1 MPGTGAGIMAD
12 PERRGE
18 HAASPYTRLMEKPAA
33 PTTGGRVPVWRCA
46 VAGILGGLASLV
58 PGVSAGTM
66 ILAAGVY
73 PELVGAVAEITSGR
87 LRRASVTRLLV
98 TVGSALLAVFGVA
111 GAARDA
117 FTAWPVLFF
126 ALFLGLTLG
135 GAPLLWRMASSP
147 GRAFA
152 AGSVAGALAV
162 VLPIVLVSRGGPEA
176 SALAASGPAFF
187 GAGAVAAFAM
197 VLPGISGSTLL
208 LLMGMYLPFL
218 NAADRLAV
226 TLGSRPWDPSAI
238 FAAISGVLPFFFGIA
253 LGIAAAAR
261 LVRYFL
267 GAHRQVTLGV
277 LFGLLLG
284 ASAGLWPF
292 QTMNGVHFAPTG
304 AQIVTAGLAL
314 AGGFLFT
321 AFLGGGRSKNDR

>member
-1 MPGTGAGIMAD
+1 MS
-12 PERRGE
+12 ERGGQSARQP
-18 HAASPYTRLMEKPAA
+18 ASL
-33 PTTGGRVPVWRCA
+33 WRCA
-46 VAGILGGLASLV
+46 VAGVLAGLASLV
-58 PGVSAGTM
+58 PGVSGGTM

-73 PELVGAVAEITSGR
+73 PELVGAVAELTSGR
-87 LRRASVTRLLV
+87 IRRAAVARLAV
-98 TVGSALLAVFGVA
+98 TVGAALVAVFGVA
-111 GAARDA
+111 GTARDA
-117 FTAWPVLFF
+117 FIAWPVVFF

-147 GRAFA
+147 GRVFA
-152 AGSVAGALAV
+152 AGAACGALAV
-162 VLPIVLVSRGGPEA
+162 VLPILMAAREGPAPSE
-176 SALAASGPAFF
+176 LAASAPALF

-218 NAADRLAV
+218 NAADRLADA
-226 TLGSRPWDPSAI
+226 LGSQPWDPPAV
-238 FAAISGVLPFFFGIA
+238 FAAIVGVLPFFFGIA

-267 GAHRQVTLGV
+267 GAHPQATLGA

-284 ASAGLWPF
+284 ATAGLWPF
-292 QTMNGVHFAPTG
+292 QTMNGVYFAPTG

-321 AFLGGGRSKNDR
+321 AFLGSGRRASDR

>member
-1 MPGTGAGIMAD
+1 
-12 PERRGE
+12 
-18 HAASPYTRLMEKPAA
+18 
-33 PTTGGRVPVWRCA
+33 
-46 VAGILGGLASLV
+46 
-58 PGVSAGTM
+58 M

-73 PELVGAVAEITSGR
+73 PELVEAVAELTSGR
-87 LRRASVTRLLV
+87 FRRPSVTRLVV
-98 TVGSALLAVFGVA
+98 TVGFALVAVFGVA

-117 FTAWPVLFF
+117 FTAWPVVCF

-135 GAPLLWRMASSP
+135 GAPLLWRLASGP
-147 GRAFA
+147 GRVFA
-152 AGSVAGALAV
+152 AGAAFGMLAV
-162 VLPIVLVSRGGPEA
+162 VLPILLAVRGDSEATAFAA
-176 SALAASGPAFF
+176 SAPAFF

-218 NAADRLAV
+218 DAADRLAD
-226 TLGSRPWDPSAI
+226 TLGTRPWDS
-238 FAAISGVLPFFFGIA
+238 AAILVAVWGVLPFLLGIA
-253 LGIAAAAR
+253 LGIAVAAR

-267 GAHRQVTLGV
+267 GAYPQATLGA

-284 ASAGLWPF
+284 ATAGLWPF
-292 QTMNGVHFAPTG
+292 QTMNGVYFAPTG

-321 AFLGGGRSKNDR
+321 SYLGSGRRRAGP

>member
-1 MPGTGAGIMAD
+1 
-12 PERRGE
+12 
-18 HAASPYTRLMEKPAA
+18 
-33 PTTGGRVPVWRCA
+33 
-46 VAGILGGLASLV
+46 
-58 PGVSAGTM
+58 M

-87 LRRASVTRLLV
+87 LRRASAARLAV
-98 TVGSALLAVFGVA
+98 TVGAALVAVFGVA

-117 FTAWPVLFF
+117 FIAWPVVFF

-135 GAPLLWRMASSP
+135 GAPLLWRMAARP
-147 GRAFA
+147 GPAFWAGAA
-152 AGSVAGALAV
+152 AGAAAV
-162 VLPIVLVSRGGPEA
+162 VLPILLAGRGAPADAG
-176 SALAASGPAFF
+176 LAASAPAFF

-218 NAADRLAV
+218 NAADRLAD
-226 TLGSRPWDPSAI
+226 TSPWDP
-238 FAAISGVLPFFFGIA
+238 AAILAAVWGVLPFFFGIA
-253 LGIAAAAR
+253 LGIAVAAR

-267 GAHRQVTLGV
+267 GAYPQATLGA

-284 ASAGLWPF
+284 ATAGLWPF
-292 QTMNGVHFAPTG
+292 QTMNGVYFAPTG

-314 AGGFLFT
+314 AGGFGFT
-321 AFLGGGRSKNDR
+321 SFLGSGRRPA

>member
-1 MPGTGAGIMAD
+1 
-12 PERRGE
+12 
-18 HAASPYTRLMEKPAA
+18 
-33 PTTGGRVPVWRCA
+33 
-46 VAGILGGLASLV
+46 
-58 PGVSAGTM
+58 M

-73 PELVGAVAEITSGR
+73 PELVEAVAELTSGR
-87 LRRASVTRLLV
+87 FRRPSVTRLLV
-98 TVGSALLAVFGVA
+98 TVGFALLAVFGVA

-147 GRAFA
+147 GRVFA
-152 AGSVAGALAV
+152 AGAVAGALAV
-162 VLPIVLVSRGGPEA
+162 VLPIALASRGGSEA
-176 SALAASGPAFF
+176 STLAASAPAFF
-187 GAGAVAAFAM
+187 GAGTVAAFAM

-218 NAADRLAV
+218 NAADRLAD
-226 TLGSRPWDPSAI
+226 TLGSQPWDPSAVL
-238 FAAISGVLPFFFGIA
+238 AAVIGVLPFFFGIA
-253 LGIAAAAR
+253 CGMAAAAR

-267 GAHRQVTLGV
+267 GAYPQATLGV

-284 ASAGLWPF
+284 ATAGLWPF
-292 QTMNGVHFAPTG
+292 QTMNGVFFAPTG
-304 AQIVTAGLAL
+304 AQILTAGATI

-321 AFLGGGRSKNDR
+321 SYLGGGRRRNDR

>member
-1 MPGTGAGIMAD
+1 MSEQGGPPA
-12 PERRGE
+12 RRTV
-18 HAASPYTRLMEKPAA
+18 SL
-33 PTTGGRVPVWRCA
+33 VRCA
-46 VAGILGGLASLV
+46 VAGVLAGLASLV

-66 ILAAGVY
+66 ILASGVY

-87 LRRASVTRLLV
+87 LRRASVARLAV
-98 TVGSALLAVFGVA
+98 TVGAALVAVFGVA

-117 FTAWPVLFF
+117 FIAWPVLFF

-135 GAPLLWRMASSP
+135 GAPLLWRMATRP
-147 GRAFA
+147 GPAFWAGAA
-152 AGSVAGALAV
+152 AGAAAV
-162 VLPIVLVSRGGPEA
+162 VLPILLAGRGAPADAG
-176 SALAASGPAFF
+176 LAASAPAFF

-218 NAADRLAV
+218 NAADRLAN
-226 TLGSRPWDPSAI
+226 TLGPSPWDPSAI
-238 FAAISGVLPFFFGIA
+238 LAAIWGVLPFFFGIA
-253 LGIAAAAR
+253 LGIAGAAR

-267 GAHRQVTLGV
+267 GAHPQATLGA

-284 ASAGLWPF
+284 ATAGLWPF
-292 QTMNGVHFAPTG
+292 QTMNGVYFAPTG

-314 AGGFLFT
+314 AGGFGFT
-321 AFLGGGRSKNDR
+321 SFLGSGRRRA

>member
-1 MPGTGAGIMAD
+1 MSEQGGP
-12 PERRGE
+12 PPRRT
-18 HAASPYTRLMEKPAA
+18 ASLA
-33 PTTGGRVPVWRCA
+33 RCA
-46 VAGILGGLASLV
+46 VAGVLAGLASLV
-58 PGVSAGTM
+58 PGVSGGTM

-87 LRRASVTRLLV
+87 LRRASAARLAV
-98 TVGSALLAVFGVA
+98 TVGAALVAVFGVA

-117 FTAWPVLFF
+117 FVAWPVLFF

-135 GAPLLWRMASSP
+135 GAPLLWRMAARP
-147 GRAFA
+147 GRGFA
-152 AGSVAGALAV
+152 AGAVAGAAAV
-162 VLPIVLVSRGGPEA
+162 VLPILLAGRGAPADAG
-176 SALAASGPAFF
+176 LAASAPAFF

-218 NAADRLAV
+218 NAADRLAD
-226 TLGSRPWDPSAI
+226 TLGPSFWDP
-238 FAAISGVLPFFFGIA
+238 AAILTAVWGVLPFFLGIA

-267 GAHRQVTLGV
+267 GAYPQATLGA

-284 ASAGLWPF
+284 ATAGLWPF
-292 QTMNGVHFAPTG
+292 QTMNGVYFAPTG

-314 AGGFLFT
+314 AGGFGFT
-321 AFLGGGRSKNDR
+321 SFLGSGRRRVE

>member
-1 MPGTGAGIMAD
+1 
-12 PERRGE
+12 
-18 HAASPYTRLMEKPAA
+18 
-33 PTTGGRVPVWRCA
+33 
-46 VAGILGGLASLV
+46 
-58 PGVSAGTM
+58 M

-87 LRRASVTRLLV
+87 LRRASVSRLTV
-98 TVGSALLAVFGVA
+98 TVGCALLAVFGVA
-111 GAARDA
+111 GGARDA
-117 FTAWPVLFF
+117 FIAWPVLFF

-135 GAPLLWRMASSP
+135 GAPLLWRMAQSP
-147 GRAFA
+147 GRVFGA
-152 AGSVAGALAV
+152 AAAAGALAV
-162 VLPIVLVSRGGPEA
+162 VLPILVASRGEPAA
-176 SALAASGPAFF
+176 SELAASAPALF

-218 NAADRLAV
+218 NAADRLADA
-226 TLGSRPWDPSAI
+226 LGAQPWNLSLVL
-238 FAAISGVLPFFFGIA
+238 AALLGVLPFFFGIA

-267 GAHRQVTLGV
+267 GAYPQATLGV

-284 ASAGLWPF
+284 ATAGLWPF
-292 QTMNGVHFAPTG
+292 QTMNGVYFAPTG
-304 AQIVTAGLAL
+304 AQIVIAGVTI

-321 AFLGGGRSKNDR
+321 SYLGSGRRRTGH